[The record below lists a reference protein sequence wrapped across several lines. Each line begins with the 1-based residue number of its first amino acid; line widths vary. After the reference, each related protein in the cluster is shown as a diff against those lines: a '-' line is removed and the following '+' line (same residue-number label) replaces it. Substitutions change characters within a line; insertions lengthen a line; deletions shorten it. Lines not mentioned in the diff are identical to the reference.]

1 MDIMS
6 KEIDIF
12 IRVLQKAPAKTGV
25 AIAIF
30 RYKGIMKETYFTCL
44 ERTQNRSIIL
54 AAKTAIESLST
65 SCIVNLHTQNNFGF
79 SYMAERRHKKW
90 INRDIGDQL
99 LFTVDKGG
107 HTLNLID
114 CSTSIEGKNYQQA
127 LSQRLRNI
135 QGNAL
140 FKGRE

>member
-1 MDIMS
+1 MS

-90 INRDIGDQL
+90 VNRDVGDQL
-99 LFTVDKGG
+99 LSTVEKEC

-114 CSTSIEGKNYQQA
+114 CSATIEGKKYQQA
-127 LSQRLRNI
+127 LSKRLRNI
-135 QGNAL
+135 QRNSVERGD
-140 FKGRE
+140 

>member
-1 MDIMS
+1 MS

-12 IRVLQKAPAKTGV
+12 IRVLQKAPANTGV

-90 INRDIGDQL
+90 VNRDVGDQL
-99 LFTVDKGG
+99 LSTVEKEC

-114 CSTSIEGKNYQQA
+114 CSATIEGKKYQQA
-127 LSQRLRNI
+127 LSKRLRNI
-135 QGNAL
+135 QRNSVERGD
-140 FKGRE
+140 